1 MALYKSGDTGE
12 AVRDIQERLGR
23 LGYSVEPDEPGSF
36 GEGTVRATTE
46 FQLTNHIEADGMVGR
61 ETWRTLVD
69 AGFGL
74 GDRVLYYRMPML
86 HGHDIADLQRRLN
99 SLGFDAGNI
108 DGIFGPAT
116 LRAVLEFQ
124 HNREMAEDG
133 IVGPEVVADLALM
146 IRATDKV
153 GREAVRDRVWL
164 AELPRTVAGQRLYL
178 DPFCRTEHEAT
189 SAWAAATAAAAA
201 LRESGAQPLLSRSAD
216 TRPAERL
223 RARHANELAA
233 DIVIGFSLSHEPTEA
248 GVHYFA
254 SPLTTSRA
262 GAAIGEAIAAALGVT
277 AAGRSTPLLRE
288 TRAPAVVVVVPHL
301 DPAVGRA
308 VARAIE
314 SWVESDRDAV
324 VGAE

>member
-1 MALYKSGDTGE
+1 MGD
-12 AVRDIQERLGR
+12 AVRDIQERLSR
-23 LGYSVEPDEPGSF
+23 LGYPVDPDEPGTF
-36 GEGTVRATTE
+36 DEGTARATTE
-46 FQLTNHIEADGMVGR
+46 FQHANHITPDGMVGR

-69 AGFGL
+69 AGFRL

-86 HGHDIADLQRRLN
+86 HGHDVADLQRRLN
-99 SLGFDAGNI
+99 SLGFEAGNI
-108 DGIFGPAT
+108 DGIFGPST

-133 IVGPEVVADLALM
+133 IVGPEVVGELTLM
-146 IRATDKV
+146 VRATDKV
-153 GREAVRDRVWL
+153 GRETVRDRVWL

-178 DPFCRTEHEAT
+178 DPFCRSDHEAT
-189 SAWAAATAAAAA
+189 SAWSAAAAAAAA

-233 DIVIGFSLSHEPTEA
+233 DMVIGFSLSDDATET
-248 GVHYFA
+248 GVHHFA
-254 SPLTTSRA
+254 SALTTSRA
-262 GAAIGEAIAAALGVT
+262 GSAIGRALAAALGVD
-277 AAGRSTPLLRE
+277 AVGRSTPLLRE
-288 TRAPAVVVVVPHL
+288 TRAPTVVVVLPYL

-314 SWVESDRDAV
+314 VWLDSDRDAV
-324 VGAE
+324 VGAD

>member
-1 MALYKSGDTGE
+1 MALYRSGDTGE
-12 AVRDIQERLGR
+12 AVRDIQERLTR
-23 LGYSVEPDEPGSF
+23 LGYSVEPDAPGTF
-36 GEGTVRATTE
+36 DAGTVRATTE
-46 FQLTNHIEADGMVGR
+46 FQHANHINADGMVGR

-69 AGFGL
+69 AGFVL

-86 HGHDIADLQRRLN
+86 HGHDVADLQRRLN

-108 DGIFGPAT
+108 DGIFGPGT

-133 IVGPEVVADLALM
+133 IVGPEVVEDLTLM
-146 IRATDKV
+146 ARATDKV

-164 AELPRTVAGQRLYL
+164 AELPRTVAGQRLFL
-178 DPFCRTEHEAT
+178 DPFCRSDHEAT
-189 SAWAAATAAAAA
+189 SAWSAAAAAAAA

-233 DIVIGFSLSHEPTEA
+233 DIVIGFCLSDDATDP
-248 GVHYFA
+248 GVHHFA
-254 SPLTTSRA
+254 SAQTTSRA
-262 GAAIGEAIAAALGVT
+262 GSAIGEAVATALGVT
-277 AAGRSTPLLRE
+277 AVGRSTPLLRE
-288 TRAPAVVVVVPHL
+288 TRAPAIVVVLPHL

-308 VARAIE
+308 IARAIE
-314 SWVESDRDAV
+314 VWLETDRDVAV
-324 VGAE
+324 GTD